1 MPQQRL
7 RCGEISQARDP
18 MHEACLVL
26 VREQHASEETCPF
39 SSQYGVVVFEKKGN
53 VLVYTMPSSEI
64 PSKACMK
71 GEEKRKPTFQ

>member
-26 VREQHASEETCPF
+26 VLEQHASEETCPF
-39 SSQYGVVVFEKKGN
+39 SSQYGVVVFEKKKEMCWYILCR
-53 VLVYTMPSSEI
+53 VLRYPV
-64 PSKACMK
+64 KHA
-71 GEEKRKPTFQ
+71 